1 MVPVY
6 LLIHAEE
13 RARLLADLEVARLN
27 LGYAVDA
34 LAKAAHSGNVQS
46 DLAMEALVAL
56 DQRLANVQSDLAQLH
71 S

>member
-34 LAKAAHSGNVQS
+34 LAKLAHSGRSRQ
-46 DLAMEALVAL
+46 AMEALVAL

>member
-34 LAKAAHSGNVQS
+34 LAQLAHSGRARQ
-46 DLAMEALVAL
+46 AMEALVAL